1 MKKYAICLSLVLAAC
16 GVGGGGSDDVG
27 TVTPAVPPVPVV
39 AASPS
44 GFYVGDTSDSSY
56 HVALLVDESAKLWAV
71 YTDAK
76 TNSVFALVSGSVTY
90 DGKALTGTGSTY
102 EIGSV
107 SPTSVDATYT
117 AKSSLAGSIKSSVR
131 TLTSTLAYDASYD
144 TPITLADGFHDGVM
158 TSLNNGTLYNLSA
171 KFDGTKITADMACG
185 CTFAGTVT
193 PSGKGFAT
201 ASITM
206 DVGPTSLKELS
217 GQTLTGVLV
226 SVGDYYEVALKN
238 DTNTAIAT
246 IVLKKATTTTPAVV
260 LPK

>member
-16 GVGGGGSDDVG
+16 GGGGGGSDDG
-27 TVTPAVPPVPVV
+27 GGSTTPPPSTPVV
-39 AASPS
+39 TASPS
-44 GFYVGDTSDSSY
+44 GFYAGDTSDSAY

-76 TNSVFALVSGSVTY
+76 TNSVFALVSGTASF

-107 SPTSVDATYT
+107 SPTSFDATYT
-117 AKSSLAGSIKSSVR
+117 AKSSLSGSIKSSVR

-144 TPITLADGFHDGVM
+144 TPIVLADGFHDGVM

-171 KFDGTKITADMACG
+171 KFDGSKITADMACG
-185 CTFAGTVT
+185 CTFAGTIT
-193 PSGKGFAT
+193 PSGKGFANVT
-201 ASITM
+201 IKM
-206 DVGPTSLKELS
+206 DDGPTSLKELS
-217 GQTLTGVLV
+217 SQTLTGVLV
-226 SVGDYYEVALKN
+226 SVGSYYEVALKN

-246 IVLKKATTTTPAVV
+246 IVFNKATTTTPAVV